1 MDPNAAYAGLRRY
14 LSDLDERVAARYW
27 DEQAPVRANYRR
39 LLGSLDQL
47 AAVVLRQPADPQPA
61 VATVTLVEVAF
72 TLPAEVSAESVV
84 LCGEFTQWAADGIP
98 LDRAPDGTWRTTVA
112 LPPGRR
118 YRFRY
123 LLDGERWE
131 NAWDAD
137 EYLPNDY
144 GGTDSV
150 IVVKPGLSQ

>member
-1 MDPNAAYAGLRRY
+1 MDSNAAYAGLRRY
-14 LSDLDERVAARYW
+14 LTDLDERVAARYW

-39 LLGSLDQL
+39 LLSSLDQL
-47 AAVVLRQPADPQPA
+47 AAVVLGQPAEPPPS
-61 VATVTLVEVAF
+61 VTTVTLVEVTF
-72 TLPAEVSAESVV
+72 TLPAEVSADSVV
-84 LCGEFTQWAADGIP
+84 LCGEFTRWEADGIP

-112 LPPGRR
+112 LPPGRS

-123 LLDGERWE
+123 RLDGERWE

-144 GGTDSV
+144 GSTDSV